1 MNSGYQ
7 EIVDS
12 IKAKTARL
20 YSVYQH
26 HKKLNHEL
34 TIENEK
40 IKSENTELKAQINRL
55 ISEMETLKL
64 TSTLNKQEGSIK
76 EEAEGQIN
84 SLIREIDQCITLINR
99 M

>member
-7 EIVDS
+7 EIVES

-20 YSVYQH
+20 HSVYQH
-26 HKKLNHEL
+26 HKKLNYEL
-34 TIENEK
+34 TNENEK

-64 TSTLNKQEGSIK
+64 TSTLNRKEGRIKQ
-76 EEAEGQIN
+76 EAEGQIN
-84 SLIREIDQCITLINR
+84 NLIREVDQCITLINR

>member
-7 EIVDS
+7 EIVES
-12 IKAKTARL
+12 IKDKTARL

-26 HKKLNHEL
+26 HKKINHEL
-34 TIENEK
+34 TKEIEK
-40 IKSENTELKAQINRL
+40 INTENTELKAQVNRL
-55 ISEMETLKL
+55 NDELETLKL
-64 TSTLNKQEGSIK
+64 TSTLKIKEGGVN
-76 EEAEGQIN
+76 EEAEGQVN